1 MNKTVTINISGIIFH
16 IEEDAYERLQV
27 YLTTIRNRFSS
38 EEGRD
43 EIMMDIESR
52 IAEILG
58 ERVGPSKQV
67 VLMADVEHVISLMGE
82 PEAIA
87 EGEDKTEKKETK
99 EETASATE
107 EEPQSNGR
115 RRRIFRD
122 TDDKIIGGVC
132 SGLGYYFDID
142 PVWIRGGFAVS
153 FFVFGSGFLFYL
165 LLMIIIPKAETTA
178 EKLEMRREPVDVNN
192 ISKTIKE
199 EFEGFK
205 KRAEDFGKEAKE
217 RGQHWR
223 RQSYNWRRTRGRG
236 QVEDFF
242 HNVFRI
248 FGKVFA
254 TALIFFGILFL
265 IGLLTSTF
273 TLSSLGP
280 DVISQGFHSL
290 FSDGVHYSLAI
301 TAILLVFGIP
311 ILMIIYKGIRLLFVI
326 KRPDKYVGIIALAIW
341 ICGIVLLSI
350 SVGNAA
356 GSFSNGTTLT
366 ETIPMNC
373 QAGDTVRIRVD
384 IDPSMINE
392 DYNSEWNKRYHYARL
407 YHGVDVHN
415 NELKIGFPQ
424 LSIVPSLN
432 DSAELIIYKTSRGR
446 DLKEAEL
453 NASGIKYD
461 VKTNDCNITF
471 KNYFSLTGFAQW
483 RVQEV
488 SAELRLPENTV
499 VYLDASTIDMLRGVS
514 NTSHTIERDM
524 IDRRWKMTS
533 NGLECI
539 DCAGLMIKPGT
550 QSADSIPKTD
560 SLPKKD
566 SAGKKK

>member
-16 IEEDAYERLQV
+16 IEEDAFERLQV

-38 EEGRD
+38 EDGRD

-87 EGEDKTEKKETK
+87 EGEEKTEKK

-107 EEPQSNGR
+107 EEPASTGR

-122 TDDKIIGGVC
+122 PDDKIIGGVC
-132 SGLGYYFDID
+132 SGIGYYFDVD

-153 FFVFGSGFLFYL
+153 FFVFGTGFLFYL

-205 KRAEDFGKEAKE
+205 KRAQDFGKEAKE
-217 RGQHWR
+217 QGREWK

-248 FGKVFA
+248 FGKIFA
-254 TALIFFGILFL
+254 AALIFFGILFL

-273 TLSSLGP
+273 TISSFGP
-280 DVISQGFHSL
+280 DVIRRNFDGL
-290 FSDGVHYSLAI
+290 FSDGLHYTLAI
-301 TAILLVFGIP
+301 VAVFLVFGIP
-311 ILMIIYKGIRLLFVI
+311 ILMMIYKGFRLLFGI

-341 ICGIVLLSI
+341 ICGIILGSI
-350 SVGNAA
+350 SVANAA
-356 GSFSNGTTLT
+356 GSFSEGASINENVPL
-366 ETIPMNC
+366 NC
-373 QAGDTVRIRVD
+373 KAGDTLYVKVD
-384 IDPSMINE
+384 IDKTMQNV
-392 DYNSEWNKRYHYARL
+392 DYNSEFNHRYHYARQ
-407 YHGVDVHN
+407 YHGVSFDN
-415 NELKIGFPQ
+415 NDFKIGYPK
-424 LSIVPSLN
+424 LDIVPSLN
-432 DSAELIIYKTSRGR
+432 DSIELVLYKSARGR
-446 DLKEAEL
+446 DAREAEL
-453 NASGIKYD
+453 NAKNIQFD
-461 VKTNDCNITF
+461 IKTNDCNIVF
-471 KNYFSLTGFAQW
+471 KNYFSLSNLSKWRAQ
-483 RVQEV
+483 EIH
-488 SAELRLPENTV
+488 AELRIPKNTV
-499 VYLDASTIDMLRGVS
+499 VYLDPTTLEMLEDID
-514 NTSHTIERDM
+514 NTSKTLDRDM
-524 IDRRWKMTS
+524 TDRRWKMTER
-533 NGLECI
+533 GLECV
-539 DCAGLMIKPGT
+539 DCAGLQIRKN
-550 QSADSIPKTD
+550 IPDTD
-560 SLPKKD
+560 TVMVKD
-566 SAGKKK
+566 SSTIKK